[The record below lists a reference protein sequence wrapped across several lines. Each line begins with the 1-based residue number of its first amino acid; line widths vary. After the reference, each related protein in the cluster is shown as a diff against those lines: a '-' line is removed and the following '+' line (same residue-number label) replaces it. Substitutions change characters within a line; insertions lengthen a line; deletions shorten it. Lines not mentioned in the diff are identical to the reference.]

1 MRLFLIPLGVLVGFI
16 FSLPVKES
24 NDLEILKLNRQQQ
37 HKIPGRESKLE
48 KKKMYYSYRPSLS
61 ATHT

>member
-1 MRLFLIPLGVLVGFI
+1 MRLFLIPLEVLVGFI

-48 KKKMYYSYRPSLS
+48 KKRFITATDPPSQ
-61 ATHT
+61 